1 MEERLEN
8 LVRTLTNEPVYREL
22 VCEVHGRV
30 MIPTWT
36 FEGATY
42 PDPATA
48 ECPRCRE
55 ERYRREDEE
64 RAARYA
70 EAKRD
75 AESGGGAKTVAQRVE
90 SAGVPE
96 ERRSCSFASF
106 DPDRD
111 DDTAYR
117 ESAHRALALFEEF
130 SRGDWL
136 NLVVIGKTGVGKTHL
151 AVAAMRAAMERDWR
165 QVRTFRWVKESRILR
180 EVKSTFGRKDGPT
193 EQDVIDRYSA
203 YDVLVIDEIGKV
215 RSSDYT
221 YQVIEDIIDARA
233 EKRQTVILG
242 NVTPDEL
249 KAHFTDG
256 ALSRLSFRGKT
267 HAFVGTDARKAGG
280 TR

>member
-1 MEERLEN
+1 MQDKTIID
-8 LVRTLTNEPVYREL
+8 TLKDGPVYREL
-22 VCEVHGRV
+22 VCKIHGRTL
-30 MIPTWT
+30 IPTWT
-36 FEGATY
+36 FEGQTY
-42 PDPATA
+42 PDPSTA
-48 ECPRCRE
+48 ECPKCRE

-70 EAKRD
+70 EVQKESR
-75 AESGGGAKTVAQRVE
+75 ESGVAKTIAQRIE
-90 SAGVPE
+90 AADIPE
-96 ERRSCSFASF
+96 ERRSCSFGSF

-111 DDTAYR
+111 TDPAYR
-117 ESAHRALALFEEF
+117 QSAHRALTLFEEF
-130 SRGDWL
+130 ANGDWL

-151 AVAAMRAAMERDWR
+151 AVAAMRAAMERDWQQR
-165 QVRTFRWVKESRILR
+165 RTFRWVKESRILR
-180 EVKSTFGRKDGPT
+180 EAKAMFGRKDGPT

-203 YDVLVIDEIGKV
+203 YDMLVIDEIGKV

-221 YQVIEDIIDARA
+221 YQTIEDIIDARA

-267 HAFVGTDARKAGG
+267 HAFVGTDARKSEAY
-280 TR
+280 R